1 VINSYF
7 KPNAT
12 YNHPKLTNSYLVL
25 EGGGG
30 DDDAYLVLADMVCV
44 DHCDLCPPR

>member
-1 VINSYF
+1 
-7 KPNAT
+7 
-12 YNHPKLTNSYLVL
+12 L

-30 DDDAYLVLADMVCV
+30 GGGGGDDDDDAYLVLADMVCV